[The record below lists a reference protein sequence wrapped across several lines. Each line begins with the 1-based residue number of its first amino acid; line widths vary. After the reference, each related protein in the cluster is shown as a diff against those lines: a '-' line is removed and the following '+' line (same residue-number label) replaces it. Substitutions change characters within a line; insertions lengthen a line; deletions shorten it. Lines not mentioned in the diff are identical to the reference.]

1 MNKTILHGRL
11 TRDPEIRYTQTGTA
25 IARFTL
31 AVNRMK
37 KDEAD
42 FISCKAFGK
51 TAEIMEKY
59 IKKGTEIMLCGRI
72 ETGSYEKDGK
82 KVFTT
87 DVIADEIDFVGKK
100 EEKPAEKKDDFVPVE
115 EDEELPFDF
124 GGDLPF

>member
-11 TRDPEIRYTQTGTA
+11 TKDPEIRYSQSGTA

-42 FISCKAFGK
+42 FITCKAFGK

-82 KVFTT
+82 KVYTT
-87 DVIADEIDFVGKK
+87 EVIADEIDFVGKK
-100 EEKPAEKKDDFVPVE
+100 EEKPAEKKDEFVPVKD
-115 EDEELPFDF
+115 DEEQPFNF
-124 GGDLPF
+124 GEDLPF